1 MLVSLAFCNKAQVF
15 GESFRETGFPD
26 AEKERGCLLMLR
38 QKGSLK
44 HHHAQDSVWD
54 EALRIS
60 DFSNLCPFV
69 FHLSVHPFFLSHI
82 SST

>member
-15 GESFRETGFPD
+15 GESFRETVFPD
-26 AEKERGCLLMLR
+26 AEEEHSCLLMLR
-38 QKGSLK
+38 HKGSLK
-44 HHHAQDSVWD
+44 NHHAQDSVWD

-60 DFSNLCPFV
+60 DFSNWCPFV
-69 FHLSVHPFFLSHI
+69 FHFSFHPFFLSHI